1 MGRKRGIIAVAL
13 AALTLWAGPVAA
25 QAPSNGAPQNRPP
38 PLKVLKAPSPE
49 LLAQLFPATARRAGV
64 EGAATVQC
72 TIRRDGSLGDC
83 VVTGE
88 NPRGLGFGG
97 AALVAMAYYQ
107 VDVSGAN
114 AVQVSRRLSGITIR
128 FALPPVEGATR

>member
-1 MGRKRGIIAVAL
+1 MGRKRGITAVAL
-13 AALTLWAGPVAA
+13 AALALWAGPGAA
-25 QAPSNGAPQNRPP
+25 QAPSNSAPQSRPP

-64 EGAATVQC
+64 EGAATAQC

-83 VVTGE
+83 AVTAE

-97 AALVAMAYYQ
+97 AALVAMTYYQ

-128 FALPPVEGATR
+128 FALPPLEGATR